1 MDDSSDSD
9 LDDLNWSLKKRKQL
23 NKNCHD
29 SEKEARGEEN
39 CNTFNKSM
47 FQKNEK
53 FEELKKKSE
62 QIRSICAHRQKITER
77 RRAKKLIK
85 KALRDPFVKELVEK
99 EQNIAVCEPTK
110 ETEEKEWKEIKPYL
124 TVNSHLQ
131 GPVSHGEWGPKS
143 EVESLIDDAI
153 AGGDFEKAEI
163 LSDTL
168 ANREFAGKIYKA
180 YNAKRQHETNKEQEA
195 IAKAKRMKNIRWTFD
210 AKPRWELKG
219 HM

>member
-23 NKNCHD
+23 NKNYHD

-99 EQNIAVCEPTK
+99 EQNIAV
-110 ETEEKEWKEIKPYL
+110 W
-124 TVNSHLQ
+124 
-131 GPVSHGEWGPKS
+131 
-143 EVESLIDDAI
+143 
-153 AGGDFEKAEI
+153 
-163 LSDTL
+163 
-168 ANREFAGKIYKA
+168 
-180 YNAKRQHETNKEQEA
+180 
-195 IAKAKRMKNIRWTFD
+195 
-210 AKPRWELKG
+210 
-219 HM
+219 